1 MTSPTRAAFLA
12 ASAAT
17 LAACAK
23 NSGAGSMLPGLSPS
37 ASGRAPSATPAEQ
50 IPQRVLMSP
59 IIGEAR
65 RYDGATAPAGWMKA
79 EGQRLPV
86 SNYRMLVAILGRG
99 GSRDAATFVLPAT
112 KLGWIIAVAGTD
124 PGNPRAVAALH
135 RGAGGKLG
143 VSVEGAE
150 VYEAPLRFAPLTPP
164 SAPVETWFPG
174 RLPTPDEIEAAQR
187 KGTEITFPEPVPQ
200 YHGAPHAISQ

>member
-12 ASAAT
+12 ASAAA

-23 NSGAGSMLPGLSPS
+23 NSGAGILPGLSPS
-37 ASGRAPSATPAEQ
+37 ASGRAPSATAAEP

-65 RYDGATAPAGWMKA
+65 RYDGVIAPAGWIKA

-86 SNYRMLVAILGRG
+86 GNYSRLVAILGRG

-112 KLGWIIAVAGTD
+112 KPAWIIAVAGTD
-124 PGNPRAVAALH
+124 PGNLRAVAALH
-135 RGAGGKLG
+135 RGAGSKLG

-150 VYEAPLRFAPLTPP
+150 VYEAPPRLAPPAPPLPAVEQWYPGTMP
-164 SAPVETWFPG
+164 SA
-174 RLPTPDEIEAAQR
+174 DQIDAAR
-187 KGTEITFPEPVPQ
+187 RTGTEITFPPPVQQ
-200 YHGAPHAISQ
+200 YHGAPHAISL